1 MAKFKHT
8 QGISSAVFTK
18 TITVYCP
25 LGKDFYTAELTVD
38 FRPDEWMMDYIDV
51 ENFIDKLQG
60 STNIIEDVVA
70 KIHAHLNEE
79 YQPKYVKV
87 VCNATNA
94 KHFPVIVTKE

>member
-1 MAKFKHT
+1 MPKFEHA

-38 FRPDEWMMDYIDV
+38 FRPDSWMMDYIDV
-51 ENFIDKLQG
+51 ENFIETLQG

-70 KIHAHLNEE
+70 KVHEHLTNE
-79 YQPKYVKV
+79 YHPKYVKV

>member
-1 MAKFKHT
+1 MAKFEHI
-8 QGISSAVFTK
+8 QGITSAVFTK

-38 FRPDEWMMDYIDV
+38 FRPARWMMDYIDV
-51 ENFIDKLQG
+51 ENFIETLQG
-60 STNIIEDVVA
+60 STNIIEDVVS
-70 KIHAHLNEE
+70 KIHAHLTEE
-79 YQPKYVKV
+79 YHPKYVKV